1 MPKIISRD
9 RNQPSSAILP
19 NQSLFCK
26 KSKYKPNTKT
36 RKKPHTVQE
45 FRADETVRAC
55 ASLYVQQNTA
65 MSEVARDVIGISAK
79 DLISSKGRYHAS
91 GLLQTFRKNFSKKNE
106 NQRSNEIDCPL
117 QPVYEA
123 VYCLCQD
130 LIAYPGIIEYKVVK
144 ELFLNE
150 AS

>member
-1 MPKIISRD
+1 M
-9 RNQPSSAILP
+9 
-19 NQSLFCK
+19 
-26 KSKYKPNTKT
+26 
-36 RKKPHTVQE
+36 QE

-65 MSEVARDVIGISAK
+65 MSEVARDAIGISAK
-79 DLISSKGRYHAS
+79 DLISCKARYHAS
-91 GLLQTFRKNFSKKNE
+91 GLLQTFRKNFSNKNE
-106 NQRSNEIDCPL
+106 NQSSNEIDCPL
-117 QPVYEA
+117 QTVYEA

-130 LIAYPGIIEYKVVK
+130 LIGYLGIMEYKVLK